1 MELLMER
8 GLQKVRISRH
18 SSLLPD
24 VFQVITSKE
33 AIDWLEEYP
42 FLTTYDLPNRD
53 IGTEDSLESIPKA
66 CPFG

>member
-18 SSLLPD
+18 SSLSLD

-33 AIDWLEEYP
+33 VID
-42 FLTTYDLPNRD
+42 
-53 IGTEDSLESIPKA
+53 
-66 CPFG
+66 